1 MKTAKLFKNGQS
13 QAVRLP
19 KEFRVAGTEVY
30 IKKQGEAIV
39 LLPKE
44 KSWKPLFDSL
54 NHFEKDFKIERNY
67 PGEDQKRE
75 PMFQWNMSWTQI
87 FAAFDFIYVTGYIVC
102 NIHLIYLKSK
112 YSARKSTRKWLH
124 VKSNFLPVSS

>member
-19 KEFRVAGTEVY
+19 KEFRMIGNEVY
-30 IKKQGEAIV
+30 IKKQGEAII

-44 KSWKPLFDSL
+44 NSWAPLFSSL
-54 NHFEKDFKIERNY
+54 NHFTKDFRIERNQ

-75 PMFQWNMSWTQI
+75 PMF
-87 FAAFDFIYVTGYIVC
+87 
-102 NIHLIYLKSK
+102 K
-112 YSARKSTRKWLH
+112 
-124 VKSNFLPVSS
+124 

>member
-19 KEFRVAGTEVY
+19 KEFRMTGSEVY

-44 KSWKPLFDSL
+44 KSWNTLFDSL
-54 NHFEKDFKIERNY
+54 NHFAKDFKIERNQ
-67 PGEDQKRE
+67 PEDNQKRE
-75 PMFQWNMSWTQI
+75 PMF
-87 FAAFDFIYVTGYIVC
+87 
-102 NIHLIYLKSK
+102 K
-112 YSARKSTRKWLH
+112 
-124 VKSNFLPVSS
+124 

>member
-19 KEFRVAGTEVY
+19 KEFRMTGREVY
-30 IKKQGEAIV
+30 IKKQGEAII

-54 NHFEKDFKIERNY
+54 NHFTKDFKIERNQ
-67 PGEDQKRE
+67 PGENQKRE
-75 PMFQWNMSWTQI
+75 QMF
-87 FAAFDFIYVTGYIVC
+87 
-102 NIHLIYLKSK
+102 K
-112 YSARKSTRKWLH
+112 
-124 VKSNFLPVSS
+124 

>member
-19 KEFRVAGTEVY
+19 KEFRMSGNEVY

-44 KSWKPLFDSL
+44 KSWTPLFDSL
-54 NHFEKDFKIERNY
+54 NHFAKDFKIERNQ
-67 PGEDQKRE
+67 PDQNQKRQRL
-75 PMFQWNMSWTQI
+75 F
-87 FAAFDFIYVTGYIVC
+87 
-102 NIHLIYLKSK
+102 K
-112 YSARKSTRKWLH
+112 
-124 VKSNFLPVSS
+124 

>member
-19 KEFRVAGTEVY
+19 KEFRMSGDEVY
-30 IKKQGEAIV
+30 IKKQGEAII

-44 KSWKPLFDSL
+44 NSWAPLFGSL
-54 NHFEKDFKIERNY
+54 EHFTKDFKIERNQ

-75 PMFQWNMSWTQI
+75 PM
-87 FAAFDFIYVTGYIVC
+87 
-102 NIHLIYLKSK
+102 LK
-112 YSARKSTRKWLH
+112 
-124 VKSNFLPVSS
+124 